1 MNKMN
6 ARFTLAAMAALTLAP
21 AAQAATTITVDS
33 VVQRWPWNNKLDIT
47 YTVND
52 GQDVSVSKFKRIVF
66 TAVIGG
72 ETYVI
77 DGVTDVGASANTGS
91 HTVTWTAPSGVLDA
105 NCTMTAAVYAA
116 DAPSGDD
123 YLVIDLSTGA
133 KSYEGLLATQ
143 ADSNARYNVATYKT
157 TKMVLR
163 KVPAGGTYPTGD
175 NANYASINSARTWT
189 TDRDYYM
196 GVFPVTQDQYARIG
210 ADAGDAPSTRTW
222 NATGNTKA
230 HRPVEN
236 VTWDDL
242 RLSTTAS
249 TSSIPATTSA
259 TSGTFFQRLNFKTGL
274 YFDLPTIVM
283 YEIAARAGAT
293 TVFFWGDTWDNTK
306 VVCGANSGNCTFAV
320 GSKDPNNW
328 GLYDVSGNT
337 WDWCLDDYT
346 AEINMASHTD
356 PFAPV
361 SIQDSTTKTLRGGE
375 GYGSNNQNNFRASTI
390 SGSGHATKSNNVGF
404 RVALVIE

>member
-6 ARFTLAAMAALTLAP
+6 ARFTLAAMAALALAP
-21 AAQAATTITVDS
+21 AAQTATTITVDS

-77 DGVTDVGASANTGS
+77 DGVSDVGASANTGT

-163 KVPAGGTYPTGD
+163 KVAAGGTYPTGD
-175 NANYASINSARTWT
+175 NANYASRNSARTWT

-210 ADAGDAPSTRTW
+210 ADAGDTPSTRTW
-222 NATGNTKA
+222 NATGNNKA

-242 RLSTTAS
+242 RLATTAS
-249 TSSIPATTSA
+249 TSSIPATASA
-259 TSGTFFQRLNFKTGL
+259 TTGTFFQRLNFKTGL
-274 YFDLPTIVM
+274 NFDLPTMVM
-283 YEIAARAGAT
+283 YEIAARADAT

-361 SIQDSTTKTLRGGE
+361 YIQDSTTKTLRGGE

-404 RVALVIE
+404 RVALVVE

>member
-6 ARFTLAAMAALTLAP
+6 ARFTLAAMAALALAP

-77 DGVTDVGASANTGS
+77 DGVSDVGASANTGT

-123 YLVIDLSTGA
+123 YLVVDLSTGA

-157 TKMVLR
+157 SKLVLR
-163 KVPAGGTYPTGD
+163 KVAAGGTYPTGD
-175 NANYASINSARTWT
+175 SVNYASRNSARTWT
-189 TDRDYYM
+189 TDRDYYL

-210 ADAGDAPSTRTW
+210 ADAGDTPSTRTW

-259 TSGTFFQRLNFKTGL
+259 TTGTFFQRLNFKTGL

-283 YEIAARAGAT
+283 YEIAARAGVTSA
-293 TVFFWGDTWDNTK
+293 FIWGDSWDSTK
-306 VVCGANSGNCTFAV
+306 AVCGANSGNCTFAV

-328 GLYDVSGNT
+328 GLYDMSGNT
-337 WDWCLDDYT
+337 WDLCLDDYST
-346 AEINMASHTD
+346 TINMAD
-356 PFAPV
+356 LANPFSPFVVA
-361 SIQDSTTKTLRGGE
+361 DSATATLRGGE
-375 GYGSNNQNNFRASTI
+375 GYGSNNGNSFRASNI
-390 SGSGHATKSNNVGF
+390 SGIARSGKANNVGF
-404 RVALVIE
+404 RVALVVE

>member
-6 ARFTLAAMAALTLAP
+6 ARFTLAAMAAMALAS

-77 DGVTDVGASANTGS
+77 DGVSDVGASANTGT

-123 YLVIDLSTGA
+123 YLIVDLTTGA

-157 TKMVLR
+157 TKLALR
-163 KVPAGGTYPTGD
+163 KVPAGGPYPTGD
-175 NANYASINSARTWT
+175 DANYRSSNSARTWT
-189 TDRDYYM
+189 TDRDYYI
-196 GVFPVTQDQYARIG
+196 GIFPVTQGQYQQITG
-210 ADAGDAPSTRTW
+210 TNPSTRTW
-222 NATGNTKA
+222 NATGNTIA
-230 HRPVEN
+230 HRPVEH
-236 VTWDDL
+236 VSWDDL

-249 TSSIPATTSA
+249 SSPIPAVSSSGT
-259 TSGTFFQRLNFKTGL
+259 GTFFQRLNYMTGL
-274 YFDLPTIVM
+274 YFDLPTEVM
-283 YEIAARAGAT
+283 SEIAHRAGAT
-293 TVFFWGDTWDNTK
+293 TAFFWGDDWDNTK

-320 GSKDPNNW
+320 GSKDPNTW
-328 GLYDVSGNT
+328 GIYDAAGNVKE
-337 WDWCLDDYT
+337 WCLDDYT
-346 AEINMASHTD
+346 EENRASRTD
-356 PFAPV
+356 PFAPFV
-361 SIQDSTTKTLRGGE
+361 AETAETKASHGGG
-375 GYGSNNQNNFRASTI
+375 GYGSNNANAFKASAI
-390 SGSGHATKSNNVGF
+390 SGNAHAATSNDDGF
-404 RVALVIE
+404 RVALVVE